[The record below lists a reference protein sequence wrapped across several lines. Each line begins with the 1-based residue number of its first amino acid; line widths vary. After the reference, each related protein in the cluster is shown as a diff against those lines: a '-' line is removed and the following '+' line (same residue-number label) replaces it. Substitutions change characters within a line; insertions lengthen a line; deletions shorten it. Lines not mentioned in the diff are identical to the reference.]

1 MAYQPRPHF
10 LLTLFRELFNTF
22 IHSTG
27 DDPLLARTHRS
38 FQNQPA
44 QTNNILLLVPITLGL
59 ILNLLIRYIIG
70 HVLMSILIL
79 ETVEKQA
86 DAFELGDKKPAP
98 SSRQLLRTSAI
109 LYRSGGVR
117 LLLNGIGSACT
128 YWAMH
133 ISVAKVS
140 TTLLPSPAAHILAS
154 VLLAE
159 THFLWTARTI
169 LPHDQLR
176 FMSNPG
182 DRRRWKVLMLPTF
195 FYAAAETLMIHVPA
209 LFSSITPPPDEE
221 ATIAGLLYIVRSDI
235 LVSGL
240 MLSAQLFLL
249 LPSYMVLILVQASL
263 LPPTCETLVF
273 SPSRQQRG
281 RRLGEIFSAVNQR
294 PLQAQEAAQMIGM
307 GWLLS
312 CLELHGKMCLCL
324 VGVAAVVHSVVYCML

>member
-10 LLTLFRELFNTF
+10 LFIFFRELFNTF

-86 DAFELGDKKPAP
+86 DASELGDKKPAP

-159 THFLWTARTI
+159 THFLWTTRTI
-169 LPHDQLR
+169 LPRDQLR
-176 FMSNPG
+176 FVSNPG
-182 DRRRWKVLMLPTF
+182 DCRRWKALVPPTLV
-195 FYAAAETLMIHVPA
+195 YAAAETVMMHVPA
-209 LFSSITPPPDEE
+209 LFSPPPGEE
-221 ATIAGLLYIVRSDI
+221 VTIAGLLYIVRSDI

-240 MLSAQLFLL
+240 MLCAQLFLL

-281 RRLGEIFSAVNQR
+281 RRLGEIFSAVNRR

-307 GWLLS
+307 GRLLS

>member
-10 LLTLFRELFNTF
+10 LLTLCRELFNTF

-86 DAFELGDKKPAP
+86 DTSELGDKKPAP

-133 ISVAKVS
+133 ISVAKLS
-140 TTLLPSPAAHILAS
+140 TTLLPSSAAHILAS

-159 THFLWTARTI
+159 THFLCTARTI
-169 LPHDQLR
+169 LPRDQLR
-176 FMSNPG
+176 FVSNPG
-182 DRRRWKVLMLPTF
+182 DRRRWLVLPTLA
-195 FYAAAETLMIHVPA
+195 YAAAETVMLHVPA
-209 LFSSITPPPDEE
+209 VFDSSIAPVPDEE
-221 ATIAGLLYIVRSDI
+221 VTMAGLLYIVRSDI

-273 SPSRQQRG
+273 SPSRHQRG
-281 RRLGEIFSAVNQR
+281 RRVGEIFSAVNR
-294 PLQAQEAAQMIGM
+294 GPLRAQEAAQMIRTGQ
-307 GWLLS
+307 LLS

-324 VGVAAVVHSVVYCML
+324 VGVAAVVHSVIYCML